1 MHLAL
6 RLGMNLCMV
15 IAILAALSGGYSN
28 SYFTTSPADGTP
40 SIVDVQKAA
49 IEHARLKPN
58 EISSWKKRSR
68 LAPLLPKIQLDY
80 GNRLKNDANV
90 NINDSVY
97 VGSQGSTVGPD
108 ENAVSQNINTDQ
120 NIGIRA
126 VWSFSDAIFNTDMLA
141 VSEEARML
149 SRERHAILAEVNKNY
164 YERVRSKG
172 EIKFLEER
180 AKITRQRQELDKIKQ
195 DIFTKQVA
203 FDESSAALDA
213 LTGGW
218 FSETIRKKEAK

>member
-1 MHLAL
+1 
-6 RLGMNLCMV
+6 MNLCIA
-15 IAILAALSGGYSN
+15 IAILAALSGGYS
-28 SYFTTSPADGTP
+28 DGVP
-40 SIVDVQKAA
+40 SIVEVQKAA

-120 NIGIRA
+120 NIAIRA
-126 VWSFSDAIFNTDMLA
+126 VWSFSDAVFNTDMLA

-180 AKITRQRQELDKIKQ
+180 AKITRQRQEVDKIKQ

-203 FDESSAALDA
+203 FDESSASLDA

-218 FSETIRKKEAK
+218 FSETIRKKEAR